1 MFAPP
6 AQIKIAAKM
15 HRREINF
22 AFAGLNG
29 ILSAMLLHD
38 EIKSALAAV
47 KYPGYSRDIV
57 SFGLIKEIS
66 AANGAVSVVLQLT
79 SPNPDAAR
87 QIKTEAEQVL
97 KKLPGVNQAVVEVK
111 QPTTG
116 QAETGK
122 SFGNQAKVPGV
133 KRIIA
138 VASGKGGVGKSTFS
152 VNLACALARS
162 LSDQGRPG
170 RVGLMDC
177 DIYGPSV
184 PLMIGVNAR
193 PELDGDTLIPLENFG
208 VKVMSM
214 GLLID
219 ADAPVVWRGPMIMKT
234 ISQFATNVRWG
245 ELDVL
250 LIDLPPG
257 TGDAQLSVA
266 QSMALSGAIIVTTPQ
281 TAAVSV
287 ALRGAA
293 MFSKV
298 SVPILGVAE
307 NMSYFEGP
315 DGSRQYLF
323 GQGGGLKVA
332 TALNSILLGEVPLDQ
347 TIRQGGDHG
356 IPVVISHPDG
366 NPARV
371 FRSVALTV
379 LRGLEAGV

>member
-1 MFAPP
+1 MMSLDKESVQKALG
-6 AQIKIAAKM
+6 QI
-15 HRREINF
+15 R
-22 AFAGLNG
+22 
-29 ILSAMLLHD
+29 
-38 EIKSALAAV
+38 
-47 KYPGYSRDIV
+47 YPGYSRDIV
-57 SFGLIKEIS
+57 SFGLVKGIEVTLDGK
-66 AANGAVSVVLQLT
+66 VSVGLAVT
-79 SPNPDAAR
+79 SADPEVPKKLYAEIEAALKALGAR
-87 QIKTEAEQVL
+87 QPEIAITVTVPKGAPAAAAPAAPT
-97 KKLPGVNQAVVEVK
+97 KLPADAGVGQVK
-111 QPTTG
+111 H
-116 QAETGK
+116 
-122 SFGNQAKVPGV
+122 
-133 KRIIA
+133 IIA
-138 VASGKGGVGKSTFS
+138 VASGKGGVGKSTFA
-152 VNLACALARS
+152 VNLACALARD
-162 LSDQGRPG
+162 LAEKGRPG

-193 PELDGDTLIPLENFG
+193 PLLEGDILIPLENFG

-257 TGDAQLSVA
+257 TGDAQLSIA

-293 MFSKV
+293 MFAKV
-298 SVPILGVAE
+298 GVPILGVAE
-307 NMSYFEGP
+307 NMSFLEGA

-332 TALNSILLGEVPLDQ
+332 TALDSILLGEVPLDQ
-347 TIRQGGDHG
+347 AIRQGGDHG
-356 IPVVISHPDG
+356 IPVVISHPDS

-371 FRSVALTV
+371 FRSIGLTV
-379 LRGLEAGV
+379 LNGLQKAS

>member
-1 MFAPP
+1 MSLDKESV
-6 AQIKIAAKM
+6 QK
-15 HRREINF
+15 
-22 AFAGLNG
+22 
-29 ILSAMLLHD
+29 
-38 EIKSALAAV
+38 ALGQV
-47 KYPGYSRDIV
+47 RYPGYSRDIV
-57 SFGLIKEIS
+57 SFGLVKGIEVTLEGK
-66 AANGAVSVVLQLT
+66 VSVGLAVT
-79 SPNPDAAR
+79 SADPEVP
-87 QIKTEAEQVL
+87 
-97 KKLPGVNQAVVEVK
+97 KKLYADIEAALKAIGAK
-111 QPTTG
+111 QPEIAITVTVPKG
-116 QAETGK
+116 APSPGTAAPATKLPADAGVGK
-122 SFGNQAKVPGV
+122 V
-133 KRIIA
+133 KHIIA
-138 VASGKGGVGKSTFS
+138 VASGKGGVGKSTFA
-152 VNLACALARS
+152 VNLACALARA
-162 LSDQGRPG
+162 LSDQGRPDK
-170 RVGLMDC
+170 VGLMDC

-184 PLMIGVNAR
+184 PLMIGVNGR
-193 PELDGDTLIPLENFG
+193 PLLDGDTLIPLENFG

-257 TGDAQLSVA
+257 TGDAQLSIA

-293 MFSKV
+293 MFEKV
-298 SVPILGVAE
+298 GVPILGVAE
-307 NMSYFEGP
+307 NMSFLEGA

-332 TALNSILLGEVPLDQ
+332 SALNTVLLGEVPLDQ

-356 IPVVISHPDG
+356 IPVVISHPDS

-371 FRSVALTV
+371 FRSVGLTV
-379 LRGLEAGV
+379 LRGLEKKA

>member
-1 MFAPP
+1 MSLDKESVQKALG
-6 AQIKIAAKM
+6 QI
-15 HRREINF
+15 R
-22 AFAGLNG
+22 
-29 ILSAMLLHD
+29 
-38 EIKSALAAV
+38 
-47 KYPGYSRDIV
+47 YPGYSRDIV
-57 SFGLIKEIS
+57 SFGLVKGIEVTLDGK
-66 AANGAVSVVLQLT
+66 VSVGLAVT
-79 SPNPDAAR
+79 SADPEVPKKLYAEIDAALKALGAR
-87 QIKTEAEQVL
+87 QPEIAITVTVPKGAPAAAAPAAPA
-97 KKLPGVNQAVVEVK
+97 KLPADAGVGQVK
-111 QPTTG
+111 H
-116 QAETGK
+116 
-122 SFGNQAKVPGV
+122 
-133 KRIIA
+133 IIA
-138 VASGKGGVGKSTFS
+138 VASGKGGVGKSTFA
-152 VNLACALARS
+152 VNLACALARD
-162 LSDQGRPG
+162 LAERGRPG

-193 PELDGDTLIPLENFG
+193 PLLDGDTLIPLENFG

-257 TGDAQLSVA
+257 TGDAQLSIA

-293 MFSKV
+293 MFAKV
-298 SVPILGVAE
+298 GVPILGVAE
-307 NMSYFEGP
+307 NMSFLEGA

-332 TALNSILLGEVPLDQ
+332 TALDSILLGEVPLDPA
-347 TIRQGGDHG
+347 IRQGGDHG

-371 FRSVALTV
+371 FRSIGLTV
-379 LRGLEAGV
+379 LNGLEKAS

>member
-1 MFAPP
+1 MSLDKESVQKALG
-6 AQIKIAAKM
+6 QI
-15 HRREINF
+15 R
-22 AFAGLNG
+22 
-29 ILSAMLLHD
+29 
-38 EIKSALAAV
+38 
-47 KYPGYSRDIV
+47 YPGYSRDIV
-57 SFGLIKEIS
+57 SFGLVKGIEVTLEGK
-66 AANGAVSVVLQLT
+66 VSVGLAVT
-79 SPNPDAAR
+79 SADPEVP
-87 QIKTEAEQVL
+87 
-97 KKLPGVNQAVVEVK
+97 KKLYADIEAALKSLGAKHPEIAITVTVPKGAPTAAGAPAATTKLPADAGVGKVK
-111 QPTTG
+111 H
-116 QAETGK
+116 
-122 SFGNQAKVPGV
+122 
-133 KRIIA
+133 IIA
-138 VASGKGGVGKSTFS
+138 VASGKGGVGKSTFA
-152 VNLACALARS
+152 VNLACALARA

-170 RVGLMDC
+170 KVGLMDC

-184 PLMIGVNAR
+184 PLMIGVNGR
-193 PELDGDTLIPLENFG
+193 PLLDGDTLLPLENFG

-257 TGDAQLSVA
+257 TGDAQLSIA

-293 MFSKV
+293 MFAKV
-298 SVPILGVAE
+298 GVPILGVAE
-307 NMSYFEGP
+307 NMSFLEGA
-315 DGSRQYLF
+315 DGYRQYLF

-332 TALNSILLGEVPLDQ
+332 TALQTVLLGEVPLDQ

-356 IPVVISHPDG
+356 IPVVISHPDS

-371 FRSVALTV
+371 FRSVGLTV
-379 LRGLEAGV
+379 LQGLEKQA

>member
-1 MFAPP
+1 MSLDKESVQKALG
-6 AQIKIAAKM
+6 QI
-15 HRREINF
+15 R
-22 AFAGLNG
+22 
-29 ILSAMLLHD
+29 
-38 EIKSALAAV
+38 
-47 KYPGYSRDIV
+47 YPGYSRDIV
-57 SFGLIKEIS
+57 SFGLVKGIEVTLEGK
-66 AANGAVSVVLQLT
+66 VSVGLAVT
-79 SPNPDAAR
+79 SADPEVPKKLYAEIDAALKALGAR
-87 QIKTEAEQVL
+87 QPEIAITVTVPKGAPAAAAPAAPA
-97 KKLPGVNQAVVEVK
+97 KLPADAGVGQVK
-111 QPTTG
+111 H
-116 QAETGK
+116 
-122 SFGNQAKVPGV
+122 
-133 KRIIA
+133 IIA
-138 VASGKGGVGKSTFS
+138 VASGKGGVGKSTFA
-152 VNLACALARS
+152 VNLACALARD
-162 LSDQGRPG
+162 LAERGRPG

-193 PELDGDTLIPLENFG
+193 PMLEGDTLIPLENFG

-257 TGDAQLSVA
+257 TGDAQLSIA

-293 MFSKV
+293 MFAKV
-298 SVPILGVAE
+298 GVPILGVAE
-307 NMSYFEGP
+307 NMSFLEGA

-332 TALNSILLGEVPLDQ
+332 TALDSILLGEVPLDPA
-347 TIRQGGDHG
+347 IRQGGDHG

-371 FRSVALTV
+371 FRSIGLTV
-379 LRGLEAGV
+379 LNGLEKAS

>member
-1 MFAPP
+1 MSLDKESVQQALG
-6 AQIKIAAKM
+6 QI
-15 HRREINF
+15 R
-22 AFAGLNG
+22 
-29 ILSAMLLHD
+29 
-38 EIKSALAAV
+38 
-47 KYPGYSRDIV
+47 YPGYSRDIV
-57 SFGLIKEIS
+57 SFGLVKGIEVTLDGK
-66 AANGAVSVVLQLT
+66 VSVGLAVT
-79 SPNPDAAR
+79 SADPEVPKKLYAEIEAALKALGAR
-87 QIKTEAEQVL
+87 QPEIAITVTVPKGAPAAAAPATPA
-97 KKLPGVNQAVVEVK
+97 KLPADAGVGQVK
-111 QPTTG
+111 H
-116 QAETGK
+116 
-122 SFGNQAKVPGV
+122 
-133 KRIIA
+133 IIA
-138 VASGKGGVGKSTFS
+138 VASGKGGVGKSTFA
-152 VNLACALARS
+152 VNLACALARD
-162 LSDQGRPG
+162 LAEKGRPG

-193 PELDGDTLIPLENFG
+193 PMLDGDTLIPLENFG

-257 TGDAQLSVA
+257 TGDAQLSIA

-293 MFSKV
+293 MFAKV
-298 SVPILGVAE
+298 GVPILGVAE
-307 NMSYFEGP
+307 NMSFLEGA

-332 TALNSILLGEVPLDQ
+332 TALDSILLGEVPLDQ
-347 TIRQGGDHG
+347 AIRQGGDHG

-371 FRSVALTV
+371 FRSIGLTV
-379 LRGLEAGV
+379 LNGLESTK

>member
-1 MFAPP
+1 MSLDKESVQQA
-6 AQIKIAAKM
+6 
-15 HRREINF
+15 
-22 AFAGLNG
+22 
-29 ILSAMLLHD
+29 LSQ
-38 EIKSALAAV
+38 V
-47 KYPGYSRDIV
+47 RYPGYSRDIV
-57 SFGLIKEIS
+57 SFGLVKGIEVTLAGK
-66 AANGAVSVVLQLT
+66 VSVGLAVTSADPAIPKQLYAEIE
-79 SPNPDAAR
+79 AA
-87 QIKTEAEQVL
+87 L
-97 KKLPGVNQAVVEVK
+97 KAAGAIQPEITITVTVPKGAPMAAATPAGGTKLPADAGVGQVK
-111 QPTTG
+111 H
-116 QAETGK
+116 
-122 SFGNQAKVPGV
+122 
-133 KRIIA
+133 IIA
-138 VASGKGGVGKSTFS
+138 VASGKGGVGKSTFA

-193 PELDGDTLIPLENFG
+193 PLIEGDTLIPLENFG
-208 VKVMSM
+208 VKIMSM

-257 TGDAQLSVA
+257 TGDAQLSIA
-266 QSMALSGAIIVTTPQ
+266 QAMALSGAIIVTTPQ

-293 MFSKV
+293 MFAKV
-298 SVPILGVAE
+298 NVPILGVAE
-307 NMSYFEGP
+307 NMSYFEGS
-315 DGSRQYLF
+315 DGVRQYLF

-332 TALNSILLGEVPLDQ
+332 TALNSVLLGEVPLDQ
-347 TIRQGGDHG
+347 AVRQGGDHG

-379 LRGLEAGV
+379 LRGLESSA

>member
-1 MFAPP
+1 MSLDKESV
-6 AQIKIAAKM
+6 QK
-15 HRREINF
+15 
-22 AFAGLNG
+22 
-29 ILSAMLLHD
+29 
-38 EIKSALAAV
+38 ALGQV
-47 KYPGYSRDIV
+47 RYPGYSRDIV
-57 SFGLIKEIS
+57 SFGLVKGIEVTLDGKVTV
-66 AANGAVSVVLQLT
+66 GLAVTSGDPAIPKQLY
-79 SPNPDAAR
+79 AEV
-87 QIKTEAEQVL
+87 EAVL
-97 KKLPGVNQAVVEVK
+97 KAIGVTKPEIAITVTVPKSAPGVPAVTTTPANAGVGQVK
-111 QPTTG
+111 HI
-116 QAETGK
+116 
-122 SFGNQAKVPGV
+122 V
-133 KRIIA
+133 A
-138 VASGKGGVGKSTFS
+138 VASGKGGVGKSTFA

-162 LSDQGRPG
+162 LTEQGRPG

-193 PELDGDTLIPLENFG
+193 PTMEGDVLLPLENFG
-208 VKVMSM
+208 VKIMSM

-257 TGDAQLSVA
+257 TGDAQLSIA
-266 QSMALSGAIIVTTPQ
+266 QAMALSGAVIVTTPQ

-293 MFSKV
+293 MFGKV

-307 NMSYFEGP
+307 NMSFFEGS
-315 DGSRQYLF
+315 DGQRQYLF
-323 GQGGGLKVA
+323 GQGGGLRVA
-332 TALNSILLGEVPLDQ
+332 TALNTELLGEVPLDQ
-347 TIRQGGDHG
+347 TVRQGGDHG

-371 FRSVALTV
+371 FKSVALTV
-379 LRGLEAGV
+379 LKKLEEAG

>member
-1 MFAPP
+1 MSLDKESV
-6 AQIKIAAKM
+6 QK
-15 HRREINF
+15 
-22 AFAGLNG
+22 
-29 ILSAMLLHD
+29 
-38 EIKSALAAV
+38 ALGQV
-47 KYPGYSRDIV
+47 RYPGYSRDIV
-57 SFGLIKEIS
+57 SFGLVKGIEVTLDGK
-66 AANGAVSVVLQLT
+66 VSVGLAVTSADPEIPKKLYADIEAVLKGLG
-79 SPNPDAAR
+79 AR
-87 QIKTEAEQVL
+87 QPEIAITVTVPKGAPAAAAPAAPA
-97 KKLPGVNQAVVEVK
+97 KLPADAGVGQVK
-111 QPTTG
+111 H
-116 QAETGK
+116 
-122 SFGNQAKVPGV
+122 
-133 KRIIA
+133 IIA
-138 VASGKGGVGKSTFS
+138 VASGKGGVGKSTFA
-152 VNLACALARS
+152 VNLACALARD
-162 LSDQGRPG
+162 LAKRGRPG

-193 PELDGDTLIPLENFG
+193 PMLEGDTLIPLENFG

-257 TGDAQLSVA
+257 TGDAQLSIA

-293 MFSKV
+293 MFAKV
-298 SVPILGVAE
+298 GVPILGVAE
-307 NMSYFEGP
+307 NMSFLEGA

-332 TALNSILLGEVPLDQ
+332 TALDSILLGEVPLDPA
-347 TIRQGGDHG
+347 IRQGGDHG

-371 FRSVALTV
+371 FRSIGLTV
-379 LRGLEAGV
+379 LNGLQKAS

>member
-1 MFAPP
+1 MSLDKESVQKALG
-6 AQIKIAAKM
+6 QI
-15 HRREINF
+15 R
-22 AFAGLNG
+22 
-29 ILSAMLLHD
+29 
-38 EIKSALAAV
+38 
-47 KYPGYSRDIV
+47 YPGYSRDIV
-57 SFGLIKEIS
+57 SFGLVKGIEVTLDGK
-66 AANGAVSVVLQLT
+66 VSVGLAVT
-79 SPNPDAAR
+79 SADPEVPKKLYAEIEAALKALGAR
-87 QIKTEAEQVL
+87 QPEIAITVTVPKGAPAAAAPAAPT
-97 KKLPGVNQAVVEVK
+97 KLPADAGVGQVK
-111 QPTTG
+111 H
-116 QAETGK
+116 
-122 SFGNQAKVPGV
+122 
-133 KRIIA
+133 IIA
-138 VASGKGGVGKSTFS
+138 VASGKGGVGKSTFA
-152 VNLACALARS
+152 VNLACALARD
-162 LSDQGRPG
+162 LAEKGRPG

-193 PELDGDTLIPLENFG
+193 PLLDGETLIPLENFG

-257 TGDAQLSVA
+257 TGDAQLSIA

-293 MFSKV
+293 MFAKV
-298 SVPILGVAE
+298 GVPILGVAE
-307 NMSYFEGP
+307 NMSFLEGA

-332 TALNSILLGEVPLDQ
+332 TALDSILLGEVPLDPA
-347 TIRQGGDHG
+347 IRQGGDHG

-371 FRSVALTV
+371 FRSIGLTV
-379 LRGLEAGV
+379 LNGLEKAS

>member
-1 MFAPP
+1 MSLDKESVQKALG
-6 AQIKIAAKM
+6 QI
-15 HRREINF
+15 R
-22 AFAGLNG
+22 
-29 ILSAMLLHD
+29 
-38 EIKSALAAV
+38 
-47 KYPGYSRDIV
+47 YPGYSRDIV
-57 SFGLIKEIS
+57 SFGLVKGIEVTLDGK
-66 AANGAVSVVLQLT
+66 VSVGLAVT
-79 SPNPDAAR
+79 SADPEVPKKLYAEIDAALKALGAR
-87 QIKTEAEQVL
+87 QPEIAITVTVPKGAPAAAAPAAPA
-97 KKLPGVNQAVVEVK
+97 KLPADAGVGQVK
-111 QPTTG
+111 H
-116 QAETGK
+116 
-122 SFGNQAKVPGV
+122 
-133 KRIIA
+133 IIA
-138 VASGKGGVGKSTFS
+138 VASGKGGVGKSTFA
-152 VNLACALARS
+152 VNLACALARD
-162 LSDQGRPG
+162 LAERGRPG

-193 PELDGDTLIPLENFG
+193 PLLDGDTLIPLENFG

-257 TGDAQLSVA
+257 TGDAQLSIA

-293 MFSKV
+293 MFAKV
-298 SVPILGVAE
+298 GVPILGVAE
-307 NMSYFEGP
+307 NMSFLEAA

-332 TALNSILLGEVPLDQ
+332 TALDSILLGEVPLDQ
-347 TIRQGGDHG
+347 AIRQGGDHG

-371 FRSVALTV
+371 FRSIGLTV
-379 LRGLEAGV
+379 LNGLEKAS

>member
-1 MFAPP
+1 MSLDKESVQKALG
-6 AQIKIAAKM
+6 QI
-15 HRREINF
+15 R
-22 AFAGLNG
+22 
-29 ILSAMLLHD
+29 
-38 EIKSALAAV
+38 
-47 KYPGYSRDIV
+47 YPGYSRDIV
-57 SFGLIKEIS
+57 SFGLVKGIEVTLDGK
-66 AANGAVSVVLQLT
+66 VSVGLAVT
-79 SPNPDAAR
+79 SADPEVPKKLYAEIEAALKALGAR
-87 QIKTEAEQVL
+87 QPEIAITVTVPKGAPAAAAPAAPT
-97 KKLPGVNQAVVEVK
+97 KLPADAGVGQVK
-111 QPTTG
+111 H
-116 QAETGK
+116 
-122 SFGNQAKVPGV
+122 
-133 KRIIA
+133 IIA
-138 VASGKGGVGKSTFS
+138 VASGKGGVGKSTFA
-152 VNLACALARS
+152 VNLACALARD
-162 LSDQGRPG
+162 LAEKGRPG

-193 PELDGDTLIPLENFG
+193 PLLEGDILIPLENFG

-257 TGDAQLSVA
+257 TGDAQLSIA

-293 MFSKV
+293 MFAKV
-298 SVPILGVAE
+298 GVPILGVAE
-307 NMSYFEGP
+307 NMSFLEGA

-332 TALNSILLGEVPLDQ
+332 TALDSILLGEVPLDQ
-347 TIRQGGDHG
+347 AIRQGGDHG
-356 IPVVISHPDG
+356 IPVVISHPDS

-371 FRSVALTV
+371 FRSIGLTV
-379 LRGLEAGV
+379 LNGLQKAS

>member
-1 MFAPP
+1 MSLDKESVQKALG
-6 AQIKIAAKM
+6 QI
-15 HRREINF
+15 R
-22 AFAGLNG
+22 
-29 ILSAMLLHD
+29 
-38 EIKSALAAV
+38 
-47 KYPGYSRDIV
+47 YPGYSRDIV
-57 SFGLIKEIS
+57 SFGLVKGIEVTLDGK
-66 AANGAVSVVLQLT
+66 VSVGLAVT
-79 SPNPDAAR
+79 SADPEIPKKLYAEIDAALKALGAR
-87 QIKTEAEQVL
+87 QPEIAITVTVPKGAPAAPSAPTKPPADAGVGQV
-97 KKLPGVNQAVVEVK
+97 KH
-111 QPTTG
+111 
-116 QAETGK
+116 
-122 SFGNQAKVPGV
+122 
-133 KRIIA
+133 IIA
-138 VASGKGGVGKSTFS
+138 VASGKGGVGKSTFA
-152 VNLACALARS
+152 VNLACALARD
-162 LSDQGRPG
+162 LAEKGRPG

-193 PELDGDTLIPLENFG
+193 PMLEGDTLIPLENFG

-214 GLLID
+214 GLLIG

-257 TGDAQLSVA
+257 TGDAQLSIA

-293 MFSKV
+293 MFAKV
-298 SVPILGVAE
+298 GVPILGVAE
-307 NMSYFEGP
+307 NMSFLEGA

-332 TALNSILLGEVPLDQ
+332 TALDTVLLGEVPLDPA
-347 TIRQGGDHG
+347 IRLGGDHG
-356 IPVVISHPDG
+356 IPVAISHPDG

-371 FRSVALTV
+371 FRSIGLTV
-379 LRGLEAGV
+379 LNGLLKAS

>member
-1 MFAPP
+1 MSLDKESVQKALG
-6 AQIKIAAKM
+6 QI
-15 HRREINF
+15 R
-22 AFAGLNG
+22 
-29 ILSAMLLHD
+29 
-38 EIKSALAAV
+38 
-47 KYPGYSRDIV
+47 YPGYSRDIV
-57 SFGLIKEIS
+57 SFGLVKGIEVTLDGK
-66 AANGAVSVVLQLT
+66 VSVGLAVT
-79 SPNPDAAR
+79 SADPEVPKKLYAEIDAALKALGAR
-87 QIKTEAEQVL
+87 QPEIAITVTVPKGAPAAAAPAAPT
-97 KKLPGVNQAVVEVK
+97 KLPADAGVGQVK
-111 QPTTG
+111 H
-116 QAETGK
+116 
-122 SFGNQAKVPGV
+122 
-133 KRIIA
+133 IIA
-138 VASGKGGVGKSTFS
+138 VASGKGGVGKSTFA
-152 VNLACALARS
+152 VNLACALARD
-162 LSDQGRPG
+162 LAEKGRPG

-193 PELDGDTLIPLENFG
+193 PLLDGDTLIPLENFG
-208 VKVMSM
+208 VKIMSM

-257 TGDAQLSVA
+257 TGDAQLSIA

-293 MFSKV
+293 MFAKV
-298 SVPILGVAE
+298 GVPILGVAE
-307 NMSYFEGP
+307 NMSFLEAA
-315 DGSRQYLF
+315 DGSRQHLF

-332 TALNSILLGEVPLDQ
+332 TALDSILLGEVPLDPA
-347 TIRQGGDHG
+347 IRQGGDHG

-371 FRSVALTV
+371 FRSIGLTV
-379 LRGLEAGV
+379 LNGLEKAS

>member
-1 MFAPP
+1 MSLDKESVQKALG
-6 AQIKIAAKM
+6 QI
-15 HRREINF
+15 R
-22 AFAGLNG
+22 
-29 ILSAMLLHD
+29 
-38 EIKSALAAV
+38 
-47 KYPGYSRDIV
+47 YPGYSRDIV
-57 SFGLIKEIS
+57 SFGLVKGIEVTLDGK
-66 AANGAVSVVLQLT
+66 VSVGLAVT
-79 SPNPDAAR
+79 SADPEVPKKLYAEIDAALKALGAR
-87 QIKTEAEQVL
+87 QPEIAITVTVPKGAPAAAAPAAPT
-97 KKLPGVNQAVVEVK
+97 KLPADAGVGQVK
-111 QPTTG
+111 H
-116 QAETGK
+116 
-122 SFGNQAKVPGV
+122 
-133 KRIIA
+133 IIA
-138 VASGKGGVGKSTFS
+138 VASGKGGVGKSTFA
-152 VNLACALARS
+152 VNLACALARD
-162 LSDQGRPG
+162 LAERGRPG

-193 PELDGDTLIPLENFG
+193 PQLDGDTLIPLENFG

-257 TGDAQLSVA
+257 TGDAQLSIA

-293 MFSKV
+293 MFAKV
-298 SVPILGVAE
+298 GVPILGVAE
-307 NMSYFEGP
+307 NMSFLEAA

-332 TALNSILLGEVPLDQ
+332 TALDSILLGEVPLDPA
-347 TIRQGGDHG
+347 IRQGGDHG

-371 FRSVALTV
+371 FRSIGLTV
-379 LRGLEAGV
+379 LNGLEKAS

>member
-1 MFAPP
+1 MSLDKESVQKALG
-6 AQIKIAAKM
+6 QI
-15 HRREINF
+15 R
-22 AFAGLNG
+22 
-29 ILSAMLLHD
+29 
-38 EIKSALAAV
+38 
-47 KYPGYSRDIV
+47 YPGYSRDIV
-57 SFGLIKEIS
+57 SFGLVKGIEVTLDGK
-66 AANGAVSVVLQLT
+66 VSVGLAVT
-79 SPNPDAAR
+79 SADPEVPKKLYAEIDAALKALGAR
-87 QIKTEAEQVL
+87 QPEIAITVTVPKGAPAAAAPAAPA
-97 KKLPGVNQAVVEVK
+97 KLPADAGVGQVK
-111 QPTTG
+111 H
-116 QAETGK
+116 
-122 SFGNQAKVPGV
+122 
-133 KRIIA
+133 IIA
-138 VASGKGGVGKSTFS
+138 VASGKGGVGKSTFA
-152 VNLACALARS
+152 VNLACALARD
-162 LSDQGRPG
+162 LAERGRPG

-193 PELDGDTLIPLENFG
+193 PLLDGDTLIPLENFG
-208 VKVMSM
+208 VKIMSM

-257 TGDAQLSVA
+257 TGDAQLSIA

-293 MFSKV
+293 MFAKV
-298 SVPILGVAE
+298 GVPILGVAE
-307 NMSYFEGP
+307 NMSFLEGA

-332 TALNSILLGEVPLDQ
+332 TALDSILLGEVPLDQ
-347 TIRQGGDHG
+347 AIRQGGDHG

-371 FRSVALTV
+371 FRSIGLTV
-379 LRGLEAGV
+379 LNGLEKAS

>member
-1 MFAPP
+1 MSLDKESVQKALG
-6 AQIKIAAKM
+6 QI
-15 HRREINF
+15 R
-22 AFAGLNG
+22 
-29 ILSAMLLHD
+29 
-38 EIKSALAAV
+38 
-47 KYPGYSRDIV
+47 YPGYSRDIV
-57 SFGLIKEIS
+57 SFGLVKGIEVTLDGK
-66 AANGAVSVVLQLT
+66 VSVGLAVT
-79 SPNPDAAR
+79 SADPEVPKKLYAEIDAALKALGAR
-87 QIKTEAEQVL
+87 QPEIAITVTVPKGAPAAAAPAAPT
-97 KKLPGVNQAVVEVK
+97 KLPADAGVGQVK
-111 QPTTG
+111 H
-116 QAETGK
+116 
-122 SFGNQAKVPGV
+122 
-133 KRIIA
+133 IIA
-138 VASGKGGVGKSTFS
+138 VASGKGGVGKSTFA
-152 VNLACALARS
+152 VNLACALARD
-162 LSDQGRPG
+162 LAERGRPG

-193 PELDGDTLIPLENFG
+193 PLLDGDTLIPLENFG

-257 TGDAQLSVA
+257 TGDAQLSIA

-293 MFSKV
+293 MFAKV
-298 SVPILGVAE
+298 GVPILGVAE
-307 NMSYFEGP
+307 NMSFLEGA

-332 TALNSILLGEVPLDQ
+332 TALDSILLGEVPLDQ
-347 TIRQGGDHG
+347 AIRQGGDHG

-371 FRSVALTV
+371 FRSIGLTV
-379 LRGLEAGV
+379 LNGLEKAS

>member
-1 MFAPP
+1 MSLDKESVQKALG
-6 AQIKIAAKM
+6 QI
-15 HRREINF
+15 R
-22 AFAGLNG
+22 
-29 ILSAMLLHD
+29 
-38 EIKSALAAV
+38 
-47 KYPGYSRDIV
+47 YPGYSRDIV
-57 SFGLIKEIS
+57 SFGLVKGIEVTLDGK
-66 AANGAVSVVLQLT
+66 VSVGLAVT
-79 SPNPDAAR
+79 SADPEVPKKLYAE
-87 QIKTEAEQVL
+87 IEAVL
-97 KKLPGVNQAVVEVK
+97 KALGASQPEIAITVTVPKGAPAAATPAAPTKLPADAGVGQVK
-111 QPTTG
+111 H
-116 QAETGK
+116 
-122 SFGNQAKVPGV
+122 
-133 KRIIA
+133 IIA
-138 VASGKGGVGKSTFS
+138 VASGKGGVGKSTFA
-152 VNLACALARS
+152 VNLACALARD
-162 LSDQGRPG
+162 LAEKGRPG

-193 PELDGDTLIPLENFG
+193 PLLDGDTLIPLENFG

-257 TGDAQLSVA
+257 TGDAQLSIA
-266 QSMALSGAIIVTTPQ
+266 QSMALSGAVIVTTPQ

-293 MFSKV
+293 MFAKV
-298 SVPILGVAE
+298 GVPILGVAE
-307 NMSYFEGP
+307 NMSFLEAA

-332 TALNSILLGEVPLDQ
+332 TALDSILLGEVPLDPA
-347 TIRQGGDHG
+347 IRQGGDHG

-371 FRSVALTV
+371 FRSIGLTV
-379 LRGLEAGV
+379 LRGLETTK

>member
-1 MFAPP
+1 M
-6 AQIKIAAKM
+6 QS
-15 HRREINF
+15 
-22 AFAGLNG
+22 G
-29 ILSAMLLHD
+29 IDTTAYPMLLRLLASVCELGHLPQLD
-38 EIKSALAAV
+38 RLDRLCFKGALGAA
-47 KYPGYSRDIV
+47 PCFDLHLMLWAEWSGEDTAPARTP
-57 SFGLIKEIS
+57 IS
-66 AANGAVSVVLQLT
+66 QLT
-79 SPNPDAAR
+79 RDL
-87 QIKTEAEQVL
+87 AE
-97 KKLPGVNQAVVEVK
+97 K
-111 QPTTG
+111 
-116 QAETGK
+116 
-122 SFGNQAKVPGV
+122 
-133 KRIIA
+133 
-138 VASGKGGVGKSTFS
+138 
-152 VNLACALARS
+152 
-162 LSDQGRPG
+162 GRPG

-193 PELDGDTLIPLENFG
+193 PHLDGDTLIPLENFG
-208 VKVMSM
+208 VKIMSM

-257 TGDAQLSVA
+257 TGDAQLSIA

-293 MFSKV
+293 MFAKV
-298 SVPILGVAE
+298 GVPILGVAE
-307 NMSYFEGP
+307 NMSFLEAA
-315 DGSRQYLF
+315 DGSRQHLF

-332 TALNSILLGEVPLDQ
+332 TALDSILLGEVPLDPA
-347 TIRQGGDHG
+347 IRQGGDHG

-371 FRSVALTV
+371 FRSIGLTV
-379 LRGLEAGV
+379 LNGLQKAS

>member
-1 MFAPP
+1 MSLDKESVQKALG
-6 AQIKIAAKM
+6 QI
-15 HRREINF
+15 R
-22 AFAGLNG
+22 
-29 ILSAMLLHD
+29 
-38 EIKSALAAV
+38 
-47 KYPGYSRDIV
+47 YPGYSRDIV
-57 SFGLIKEIS
+57 SFGLVKGIEVTLDGK
-66 AANGAVSVVLQLT
+66 VSVGLAVT
-79 SPNPDAAR
+79 SADPEVPKKLYAEIEAALKALGAR
-87 QIKTEAEQVL
+87 QPEIAITVTVPKGAPAAAAPAAPT
-97 KKLPGVNQAVVEVK
+97 KLPADAGVGQVK
-111 QPTTG
+111 H
-116 QAETGK
+116 
-122 SFGNQAKVPGV
+122 
-133 KRIIA
+133 IIA
-138 VASGKGGVGKSTFS
+138 VASGKGGVGKSTFA
-152 VNLACALARS
+152 VNLACALARD
-162 LSDQGRPG
+162 LAERGRPG

-193 PELDGDTLIPLENFG
+193 PQLDGDTLIPLENFG

-257 TGDAQLSVA
+257 TGDAQLSIA

-293 MFSKV
+293 MFAKV
-298 SVPILGVAE
+298 GVPILGVAE
-307 NMSYFEGP
+307 NMSFLEGA

-332 TALNSILLGEVPLDQ
+332 TALDSILLGEVPLDQ
-347 TIRQGGDHG
+347 AIRQGGDHG

-371 FRSVALTV
+371 FRSIGLTV
-379 LRGLEAGV
+379 LNGLESTK

>member
-1 MFAPP
+1 MSLDKESVQKALG
-6 AQIKIAAKM
+6 QI
-15 HRREINF
+15 R
-22 AFAGLNG
+22 
-29 ILSAMLLHD
+29 
-38 EIKSALAAV
+38 
-47 KYPGYSRDIV
+47 YPGYSRDIV
-57 SFGLIKEIS
+57 SFGLVKGIEVTLDGK
-66 AANGAVSVVLQLT
+66 VSVGLAVT
-79 SPNPDAAR
+79 SADPEVPKKLYAEIEAALKALGAR
-87 QIKTEAEQVL
+87 QPEIAITVTVPKGAPAAAAPAAPA
-97 KKLPGVNQAVVEVK
+97 KLPADAGVGQVK
-111 QPTTG
+111 H
-116 QAETGK
+116 
-122 SFGNQAKVPGV
+122 
-133 KRIIA
+133 IIA
-138 VASGKGGVGKSTFS
+138 VASGKGGVGKSTFA
-152 VNLACALARS
+152 VNLACALARD
-162 LSDQGRPG
+162 LAERGRPG

-193 PELDGDTLIPLENFG
+193 PLLDGDTLIPLENFG

-257 TGDAQLSVA
+257 TGDAQLSIA

-293 MFSKV
+293 MFAKV
-298 SVPILGVAE
+298 GVPILGVAE
-307 NMSYFEGP
+307 NMSFLEGA

-332 TALNSILLGEVPLDQ
+332 TALDSILLGEVPLDQ
-347 TIRQGGDHG
+347 AIRQGGDHG

-371 FRSVALTV
+371 FRSIGLTV
-379 LRGLEAGV
+379 LNGLEKAS

>member
-1 MFAPP
+1 MSLDKESVQKALG
-6 AQIKIAAKM
+6 QI
-15 HRREINF
+15 R
-22 AFAGLNG
+22 
-29 ILSAMLLHD
+29 
-38 EIKSALAAV
+38 
-47 KYPGYSRDIV
+47 YPGYSRDIV
-57 SFGLIKEIS
+57 SFGLVKGIEVTLDGK
-66 AANGAVSVVLQLT
+66 VSVGLAVT
-79 SPNPDAAR
+79 SADPEVPKKLYAEIDAALKALGAR
-87 QIKTEAEQVL
+87 QPEIAITVTVPKGAPAAAAPAAPA
-97 KKLPGVNQAVVEVK
+97 KLPADAGVGQVK
-111 QPTTG
+111 H
-116 QAETGK
+116 
-122 SFGNQAKVPGV
+122 
-133 KRIIA
+133 IIA
-138 VASGKGGVGKSTFS
+138 VASGKGGVGKSTFA
-152 VNLACALARS
+152 VNLACALARD
-162 LSDQGRPG
+162 LAEKGRPG

-193 PELDGDTLIPLENFG
+193 PLLDGDTLIPLENFG

-257 TGDAQLSVA
+257 TGDAQLSIA
-266 QSMALSGAIIVTTPQ
+266 QAMALSGAIIVTTPQ

-293 MFSKV
+293 MFAKV
-298 SVPILGVAE
+298 GVPILGVAE
-307 NMSYFEGP
+307 NMSFLEAA

-332 TALNSILLGEVPLDQ
+332 TALDSILLGEVPLDPA
-347 TIRQGGDHG
+347 IRQGGDHG

-371 FRSVALTV
+371 FRSIGLTV
-379 LRGLEAGV
+379 LNGLQKAS

>member
-1 MFAPP
+1 MSLDKESVQKALG
-6 AQIKIAAKM
+6 QI
-15 HRREINF
+15 R
-22 AFAGLNG
+22 
-29 ILSAMLLHD
+29 
-38 EIKSALAAV
+38 
-47 KYPGYSRDIV
+47 YPGYSRDIV
-57 SFGLIKEIS
+57 SFGLVKGIEVTLDGK
-66 AANGAVSVVLQLT
+66 VSVGLAVT
-79 SPNPDAAR
+79 SADPEVPKKLYAEIDAALKALGAR
-87 QIKTEAEQVL
+87 QPEIAITVTVPKGAPAAAAPAAPT
-97 KKLPGVNQAVVEVK
+97 KLPADAGVGQVK
-111 QPTTG
+111 H
-116 QAETGK
+116 
-122 SFGNQAKVPGV
+122 
-133 KRIIA
+133 IIA
-138 VASGKGGVGKSTFS
+138 VASGKGGVGKSTFA
-152 VNLACALARS
+152 VNLACALARD
-162 LSDQGRPG
+162 LAERGRPG

-193 PELDGDTLIPLENFG
+193 PLLDGDTLIPLENFG

-257 TGDAQLSVA
+257 TGDAQLSIA

-293 MFSKV
+293 MFAKV
-298 SVPILGVAE
+298 GVPILGVAE
-307 NMSYFEGP
+307 NMSFLEAA

-332 TALNSILLGEVPLDQ
+332 TALDSILLGEVPLDPA
-347 TIRQGGDHG
+347 IRQGGDHG

-371 FRSVALTV
+371 FRSIGLTV
-379 LRGLEAGV
+379 LNGLQKAS

>member
-1 MFAPP
+1 MSLDKESVQKALG
-6 AQIKIAAKM
+6 QI
-15 HRREINF
+15 R
-22 AFAGLNG
+22 
-29 ILSAMLLHD
+29 
-38 EIKSALAAV
+38 
-47 KYPGYSRDIV
+47 YPGYSRDIV
-57 SFGLIKEIS
+57 SFGLVKGIEVTLDGKVSLGLAVTS
-66 AANGAVSVVLQLT
+66 ADPEV
-79 SPNPDAAR
+79 P
-87 QIKTEAEQVL
+87 
-97 KKLPGVNQAVVEVK
+97 KKLYAEIEAALKALGAHQPEIAITVTVPKGAPATAAPATPTKLPADAGVGQVK
-111 QPTTG
+111 H
-116 QAETGK
+116 
-122 SFGNQAKVPGV
+122 
-133 KRIIA
+133 IIA
-138 VASGKGGVGKSTFS
+138 VASGKGGVGKSTFA
-152 VNLACALARS
+152 VNLACALARD
-162 LSDQGRPG
+162 LAEKGRPG

-193 PELDGDTLIPLENFG
+193 PLLEGDTLIPLENFG

-257 TGDAQLSVA
+257 TGDAQLSIA

-293 MFSKV
+293 MFAKV
-298 SVPILGVAE
+298 GVPILGVAE
-307 NMSYFEGP
+307 NMSFLEGA
-315 DGSRQYLF
+315 DGSRQHLF

-332 TALNSILLGEVPLDQ
+332 TALDSILLGEVPLDQ
-347 TIRQGGDHG
+347 AIRQGGDHG

-371 FRSVALTV
+371 FRSIGLTV
-379 LRGLEAGV
+379 LNGLEMTK

>member
-1 MFAPP
+1 MSLDKESV
-6 AQIKIAAKM
+6 QK
-15 HRREINF
+15 
-22 AFAGLNG
+22 
-29 ILSAMLLHD
+29 
-38 EIKSALAAV
+38 ALGQV
-47 KYPGYSRDIV
+47 RYPGYSRDIV
-57 SFGLIKEIS
+57 SFGLVKGIEVTLDGKVSIGLAVTSADPEIPKKLY
-66 AANGAVSVVLQLT
+66 ADIEAVLKGLG
-79 SPNPDAAR
+79 AR
-87 QIKTEAEQVL
+87 QPEIAITVTVPKGSPAAAAPAAPT
-97 KKLPGVNQAVVEVK
+97 KLPADAGV
-111 QPTTG
+111 G
-116 QAETGK
+116 Q
-122 SFGNQAKVPGV
+122 V
-133 KRIIA
+133 RHIIA
-138 VASGKGGVGKSTFS
+138 VASGKGGVGKSTFA
-152 VNLACALARS
+152 VNLACALARD
-162 LSDQGRPG
+162 LAEKGRPG

-193 PELDGDTLIPLENFG
+193 PLLEGDTLIPLENFG

-257 TGDAQLSVA
+257 TGDAQLSIA

-293 MFSKV
+293 MFAKV
-298 SVPILGVAE
+298 GVPILGVAE
-307 NMSYFEGP
+307 NMSFLEAA

-332 TALNSILLGEVPLDQ
+332 TALDSILLGEVPLDPA
-347 TIRQGGDHG
+347 IRQGGDHG

-371 FRSVALTV
+371 FRSIGLTV
-379 LRGLEAGV
+379 LNGLQKAS

>member
-1 MFAPP
+1 MPLDKESV
-6 AQIKIAAKM
+6 QK
-15 HRREINF
+15 
-22 AFAGLNG
+22 
-29 ILSAMLLHD
+29 
-38 EIKSALAAV
+38 ALGQV
-47 KYPGYSRDIV
+47 RYPGYSRDIV
-57 SFGLIKEIS
+57 SFGLVKGIEVTLDGK
-66 AANGAVSVVLQLT
+66 VSVGLAVTSADPEVPKKLYADIEAVLTGLG
-79 SPNPDAAR
+79 AR
-87 QIKTEAEQVL
+87 QPEIAITVTVPKGAPAAAAPAAPT
-97 KKLPGVNQAVVEVK
+97 KLPADAGVGQVK
-111 QPTTG
+111 H
-116 QAETGK
+116 
-122 SFGNQAKVPGV
+122 
-133 KRIIA
+133 IIA
-138 VASGKGGVGKSTFS
+138 VASGKGGVGKSTFA
-152 VNLACALARS
+152 VNLACALARD
-162 LSDQGRPG
+162 LAERGRPG

-193 PELDGDTLIPLENFG
+193 PMLEGDTLIPLENFG

-234 ISQFATNVRWG
+234 ISQFASNVRWG

-257 TGDAQLSVA
+257 TGDAQLSIA

-293 MFSKV
+293 MFAKV
-298 SVPILGVAE
+298 GVPILGVAE
-307 NMSYFEGP
+307 NMSFLEGA

-332 TALNSILLGEVPLDQ
+332 TALDSILLGEVPLDPA
-347 TIRQGGDHG
+347 IRQGGDHG

-371 FRSVALTV
+371 FRSIGLTV
-379 LRGLEAGV
+379 LNGLQKAS

>member
-1 MFAPP
+1 MSLDKESVQKALG
-6 AQIKIAAKM
+6 QI
-15 HRREINF
+15 R
-22 AFAGLNG
+22 
-29 ILSAMLLHD
+29 
-38 EIKSALAAV
+38 
-47 KYPGYSRDIV
+47 YPGYSRDII
-57 SFGLIKEIS
+57 SFGLVKGIEVTLDGK
-66 AANGAVSVVLQLT
+66 VSVGLAVT
-79 SPNPDAAR
+79 SADPEVPKKLYAEIEAALKALGAR
-87 QIKTEAEQVL
+87 QPEIAITVTVPKGSPAAAAPAAPT
-97 KKLPGVNQAVVEVK
+97 KLPADAGVGQVK
-111 QPTTG
+111 H
-116 QAETGK
+116 
-122 SFGNQAKVPGV
+122 
-133 KRIIA
+133 IIA
-138 VASGKGGVGKSTFS
+138 VASGKGGVGKSTFA
-152 VNLACALARS
+152 VNLACALARD
-162 LSDQGRPG
+162 LAEKGRPG

-193 PELDGDTLIPLENFG
+193 PLLDGDTLIPLENFG
-208 VKVMSM
+208 VKIMSM

-257 TGDAQLSVA
+257 TGDAQLSIA

-293 MFSKV
+293 MFAKV
-298 SVPILGVAE
+298 GVPILGVAE
-307 NMSYFEGP
+307 NMSFLEAA
-315 DGSRQYLF
+315 DGSRQHLF

-332 TALNSILLGEVPLDQ
+332 TALDSILLGEVPLDPA
-347 TIRQGGDHG
+347 IRQGGDHG

-371 FRSVALTV
+371 FRSIGLTV
-379 LRGLEAGV
+379 LNGLEKAS